1 MSTPN
6 RTLLQKAD
14 LSLGDLQT
22 DGGLLADQQ
31 ADRFIRLAIK
41 ASKLLGQIGVT
52 PMNGPRE
59 ERDKIR
65 FAGRVLRP
73 ASPGVALAPA
83 QRSKPD
89 LSKFTLDVEEF
100 KADVRLNDS
109 VMEDQ
114 IERGTFADT
123 VMEGL
128 SAAVARDMEF
138 VAIQGDTASADALL
152 AVLDGFLKQATSN
165 IVNAAS
171 ANLTKDVLRD
181 MLKTLPDEFAVT
193 EKMKYYTNRQARIDY
208 RDSISNRAT
217 ELGDAM
223 LTQSDRTVYQD
234 MPVEAIPEFPNGS
247 ATEVLFTDPMNLT
260 VGFHRKIRFERDR
273 DIPAGVNII
282 VATVRFD
289 VKIQEV
295 TAASKATNVATT

>member
-1 MSTPN
+1 MATPN

-14 LSLGDLQT
+14 LSLSDLQT
-22 DGGLLADQQ
+22 DGGLLTDQQ

-41 ASKLLGQIGVT
+41 ESVLLPQITVT
-52 PMNGPRE
+52 PIRGPRE
-59 ERDKIR
+59 EKDKIR

-83 QRSKPD
+83 QRAKPD
-89 LSKFTLDVEEF
+89 LSKYLLDVKEF

-114 IERGTFADT
+114 IERGTFGDT

-128 SAAVARDMEF
+128 AAAVSRDVEF
-138 VAIQGDTASADALL
+138 VSVQGDTASADALL

-165 IVNAAS
+165 IVNAAG

-181 MLKTLPDEFAVT
+181 LLKTLPDEFART
-193 EKMKYYTNRQARIDY
+193 ERMRYYTNRQARIDY
-208 RDSISNRAT
+208 KDSLANRAT
-217 ELGDAM
+217 ALGDIQ
-223 LTQSDRTVYQD
+223 LTTSDSAVYSD
-234 MPVEAIPEFPNGS
+234 IPIEYVPEFPNGS
-247 ATEVLFTDPMNLT
+247 STEVLLTDPANLT
-260 VGFHRKIRFERDR
+260 VGFHRAIRFERDR
-273 DIPAGVNII
+273 DVSAGVNII

-295 TAASKATNVATT
+295 TAAAKATNVATT